1 MNQRQRDER
10 GRALHSALEHVQDA
24 IKKLDTE
31 EVEEVDSYVMAA
43 QQELRIVSEG
53 ISREQQMGD
62 AEFLE
67 SFAKTWFRESDILQR
82 FIGSIPE
89 EPFLEEGAYRWRLR
103 AVELPPL
110 QMPKDYDDFK
120 DGPSAQVTV
129 GSNSEY
135 LVFEFRV
142 SESGKQR

>member
-1 MNQRQRDER
+1 MNQRQRDKWS
-10 GRALHSALEHVQDA
+10 RALYNALEHVQDA
-24 IKKLDTE
+24 IKKLETE
-31 EVEEVDSYVMAA
+31 EVEEIDSYVMAA
-43 QQELRIVSEG
+43 QQELKAVSED

-62 AEFLE
+62 AAFLE
-67 SFAKTWFRESDILQR
+67 DFAKTWFREADILQR
-82 FIGSIPE
+82 FMRSIPE

-103 AVELPPL
+103 EVELPPL
-110 QMPKDYDDFK
+110 QMPRDYDDFK

-135 LVFEFRV
+135 LVFELRV